1 MVSPY
6 LTQTGPRFARR
17 HCRNVSMV
25 TPISVAFSVMERRL
39 RLAGLFKSMVII
51 APQKEVPLCLTGYFI
66 PGGFQPFSLSALA
79 KTDQQC
85 RLPSPVSYVFACLPS
100 NFFARVVQWS
110 RNGARYV
117 EVGQG
122 VDILVDMVKIYSR

>member
-79 KTDQQC
+79 MTDQQC
-85 RLPSPVSYVFACLPS
+85 RLPQSRFLRVCVSAAQL
-100 NFFARVVQWS
+100 FARFAQWS

-122 VDILVDMVKIYSR
+122 VDILVDMVKMYIQ